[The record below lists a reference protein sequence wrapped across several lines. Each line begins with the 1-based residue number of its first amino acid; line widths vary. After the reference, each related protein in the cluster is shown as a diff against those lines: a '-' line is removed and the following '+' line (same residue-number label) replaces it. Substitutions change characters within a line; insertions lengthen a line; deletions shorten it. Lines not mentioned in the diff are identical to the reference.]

1 MTLSILVAILV
12 LLIAY
17 WWSNQGVFDAFIQF
31 ACVVIAGVLAFAL
44 WEPVTIGFLLSGG
57 AFDNF
62 AWGISL
68 GGLFLGLL
76 FALRFLMDWF
86 TLKRPSLPRWA
97 NLSFG
102 AVLGLLSGI
111 LTMGITLIAIGH
123 VSTSTELLGYNG
135 WIRDSTGR
143 PTQSDPNSPPTL
155 VMGFTQGFFNML
167 SAGSCAPLIGN
178 ASLASY
184 RPNVAQDGGSLF
196 RDSIQAGK
204 GNSAIRANGFII
216 EGFYYDPKY
225 SMRSSGIGAYAV
237 LLTFNK
243 ESFDPGGSFSMS
255 ASQARLI
262 APAPSGVIAEFP
274 VEFSQ
279 EKTVDSAM
287 SMVRY
292 SFNTSESYAT
302 LENARDDGKICLV
315 FSAKSFQN
323 EKPTML
329 MIKGIRIMLPTVNPD
344 TLALG
349 RALENAGQLTTIAPD
364 DTAPSIP
371 SDELRLDSSIS
382 GMLLSKNGLPGTLQ
396 ETGGSLFTGA
406 ARKITKNSLAKGD
419 VRTLFE
425 DQGQKIVKLTVSRD
439 STADLYNVDKTRKIA
454 LKIGDDG
461 VPILVD
467 TKWNFYQPYG
477 YIWINSATDEY
488 DIYLEPPKDGFT
500 VKQFKVAENLGGI
513 DVLYKLPIGIEIQMV
528 ILRDPRKPL
537 ATAKILGTAN
547 LKIEGKVAPKD
558 DGKSTN
564 AEKIDGS
571 ATAIEDNTKNMDEPK

>member
-1 MTLSILVAILV
+1 
-12 LLIAY
+12 
-17 WWSNQGVFDAFIQF
+17 
-31 ACVVIAGVLAFAL
+31 
-44 WEPVTIGFLLSGG
+44 
-57 AFDNF
+57 
-62 AWGISL
+62 
-68 GGLFLGLL
+68 
-76 FALRFLMDWF
+76 
-86 TLKRPSLPRWA
+86 
-97 NLSFG
+97 
-102 AVLGLLSGI
+102 
-111 LTMGITLIAIGH
+111 
-123 VSTSTELLGYNG
+123 
-135 WIRDSTGR
+135 
-143 PTQSDPNSPPTL
+143 
-155 VMGFTQGFFNML
+155 
-167 SAGSCAPLIGN
+167 
-178 ASLASY
+178 
-184 RPNVAQDGGSLF
+184 
-196 RDSIQAGK
+196 
-204 GNSAIRANGFII
+204 
-216 EGFYYDPKY
+216 
-225 SMRSSGIGAYAV
+225 
-237 LLTFNK
+237 
-243 ESFDPGGSFSMS
+243 
-255 ASQARLI
+255 
-262 APAPSGVIAEFP
+262 
-274 VEFSQ
+274 
-279 EKTVDSAM
+279 M

-564 AEKIDGS
+564 AGKIDGG
-571 ATAIEDNTKNMDEPK
+571 AKDIEDHTKNMDEPK